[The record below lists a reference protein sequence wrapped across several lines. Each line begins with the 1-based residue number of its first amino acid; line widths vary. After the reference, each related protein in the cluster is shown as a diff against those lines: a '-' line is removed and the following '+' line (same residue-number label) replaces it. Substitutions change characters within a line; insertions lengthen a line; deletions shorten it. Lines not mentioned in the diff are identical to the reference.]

1 MEEVDFTKFLLIVQ
15 NRFLVNLIFISIIIS
30 DVQPDTGAKEDIIDV
45 TEVAKNNTNSDSD
58 IAENNEEYEESVSEN
73 ENADLETSIDATT
86 PVKVVQ
92 NIHPQLTAIEKL
104 LLKGDYC
111 SKFVFRKSLLSNI
124 CIFRSMPHHFGI
136 WRQCL

>member
-1 MEEVDFTKFLLIVQ
+1 MR
-15 NRFLVNLIFISIIIS
+15 NRFWLIWFFISILIS
-30 DVQPDTGAKEDIIDV
+30 DVQPDTSAKEDIIDV
-45 TEVAKNNTNSDSD
+45 TEVAKNNVNSDSD

-92 NIHPQLTAIEKL
+92 NFQPQLTAIEKL

-124 CIFRSMPHHFGI
+124 CIFRSMPHHFRI

>member
-1 MEEVDFTKFLLIVQ
+1 MNFWLIW
-15 NRFLVNLIFISIIIS
+15 FFISILIS
-30 DVQPDTGAKEDIIDV
+30 DVQPDTSAKEDIIDV
-45 TEVAKNNTNSDSD
+45 TEVAKNNVNSDSD

-111 SKFVFRKSLLSNI
+111 SKFGL
-124 CIFRSMPHHFGI
+124 
-136 WRQCL
+136 